1 MRVKQMRKRIPSLDT
16 KRLEKL
22 IQENI
27 SMGAKESGIP
37 EDQYRKELSE
47 SFEQFFG
54 EKSPYV

>member
-1 MRVKQMRKRIPSLDT
+1 MRKRIPSLDI

-37 EDQYRKELSE
+37 EDQYRKELGE